1 MTTSNLYEI
10 DTVCVQAHEFPAA
23 LIDLACS
30 RGVDSNRLL
39 RGTGI
44 FLDDFLRGELTLRP
58 EQCFALVANI
68 RKLLPAAETAF
79 LAGARL
85 YPGNFG
91 PASSA
96 LQSSGNLLQALNV
109 LVQYQAILSPLL
121 SPRLEWHCDDLC
133 IYWHDACGAG
143 EHVAFLTD
151 MMITALVSTSKTL
164 AGRSLAWQFYLPGE
178 PAHREQYEVHWGR
191 SIYPHSHQYRM
202 QISRKELAHHWPGA
216 APSVGHI
223 ASSQCERRLQQ
234 LPSLGFISHFDQYL
248 RQQLPDNPSLETA
261 ASEFCISPATLKR
274 KLKKHHTSFQQ
285 RFDLVR
291 KEQALL
297 WLTREQLPLAE
308 VATRLHFHDAR
319 NLRRAFKRWTGVI
332 PSQLTHAITPAH

>member
-1 MTTSNLYEI
+1 MTSKAHYEI
-10 DTVCVQAHEFPAA
+10 DSACVQAHEFPAA

-30 RGVDSNRLL
+30 RGVDSHRLL

-58 EQCFALVANI
+58 AQCFALLSNI
-68 RKLLPAAETAF
+68 RKILPAAETAF

-96 LQSSGNLLQALNV
+96 LQSSGNLLQALNI
-109 LVQYQAILSPLL
+109 LVHYQAILSPLL
-121 SPRLEWHCDDLC
+121 SPRLEWHCDDLY

-151 MMITALVSTSKTL
+151 MMITALVNTSKTL
-164 AGRSLAWQFYLPGE
+164 AGRPLAWQFHLPGE

-191 SIYPHSHQYRM
+191 RIHTHSHQYGM
-202 QISRKELAHHWPGA
+202 QISRSELAHPWPGA
-216 APSVGHI
+216 AVSVAQI
-223 ASSQCERRLQQ
+223 ARSQCDRLLQE
-234 LPSLGFISHFDQYL
+234 LPNVGFVALFDGYL
-248 RQQLPDNPSLETA
+248 RDQLADNPSLETA
-261 ASEFCISPATLKR
+261 ASEFGISPATLKR

-291 KEQALL
+291 KEQALF

-319 NLRRAFKRWTGVI
+319 NLRRAFKRWTGII
-332 PSQLTHAITPAH
+332 PSQLTSAITSAR